1 MYGLDETVINDLK
14 RIFSKFS
21 TIEKVILYGSR
32 AMGTYR
38 NGSDIDITL
47 LGKNLSNQ
55 TIFDMQDEI
64 EALYL
69 PYSFDI
75 SILDRIDNEDLI
87 DHIRRVGKVFF
98 KKSESPLRYVMLNRP
113 NRDRMAKNRDAH
125 FDSVFRNAT
134 SYGLCPQ

>member
-14 RIFSKFS
+14 RIFSKFP
-21 TIEKVILYGSR
+21 TVEKVILYGSR

-38 NGSDIDITL
+38 HGSDIDIAL
-47 LGKNLSNQ
+47 VGKNLSNQ

-64 EALYL
+64 EELYL

-75 SILDRIDNEDLI
+75 SIFDRIDNEDLI

-98 KKSESPLRYVMLNRP
+98 EKPE
-113 NRDRMAKNRDAH
+113 A
-125 FDSVFRNAT
+125 
-134 SYGLCPQ
+134 